1 MLDQHY
7 TTLPEVAGLS
17 LETLKTDSGFLGVIP
32 RGRTSQVGTP
42 PPVGGP
48 FTEEETLG
56 TGLKKGRRGVGS
68 ERNLDIVLFLL
79 L

>member
-17 LETLKTDSGFLGVIP
+17 LEKWKTDSGFLGEIP
-32 RGRTSQVGTP
+32 RGRTSRVGTP

-48 FTEEETLG
+48 STKEETLG
-56 TGLKKGRRGVGS
+56 AGLKEGERGVRR
-68 ERNLDIVLFLL
+68 ERVI
-79 L
+79 